1 MPRSPRAQSG
11 RTGDV
16 SHSHLCLNGKHV
28 FCNSITSSP
37 LLIPLSLSA
46 GYNDTFQLPTSRER
60 DSKMLQSVKNARY
73 KKKKEEK
80 NPLLNRKAAWKNR
93 MQVRVVHNAQYV
105 LRQCGIELFFFFE
118 ASEIEFFLPFS
129 YEQNW
134 AHKMTKIIR
143 LREGRCIHWCAP
155 RLWTFFVFC
164 PYYFLGSSKCCILF
178 GPCKLFI
185 VIALKQLKT
194 QPQLW
199 TGRRV
204 QCWWEGGQGAR
215 GQR

>member
-1 MPRSPRAQSG
+1 MPRGPRAQSG

-16 SHSHLCLNGKHV
+16 SHSRLCLNGKHV
-28 FCNSITSSP
+28 FCNSVTSSP

-46 GYNDTFQLPTSRER
+46 GYNGTFQLPTSRER

-73 KKKKEEK
+73 KKKR
-80 NPLLNRKAAWKNR
+80 RKKTPYWTENLPGRIGCRSGLYIMPGMFSGSAESS
-93 MQVRVVHNAQYV
+93 
-105 LRQCGIELFFFFE
+105 CFFFFE

-134 AHKMTKIIR
+134 AHKMTKIITF
-143 LREGRCIHWCAP
+143 REGRCTHWCVP
-155 RLWTFFVFC
+155 CLWTFFVFC

-178 GPCKLFI
+178 GPYKLFI

-194 QPQLW
+194 QPQSR

>member
-16 SHSHLCLNGKHV
+16 SHSRLCLNGKHV
-28 FCNSITSSP
+28 FCNSVTSSP

-118 ASEIEFFLPFS
+118 DSEIEFFLPFS